1 MSQLW
6 VHPGLL
12 RPLMPVSILV
22 LYDRKNSAIENLAR
36 AAAEGVEASRVAA
49 VVLKRTTEATQAD
62 LLAADGL
69 LLGCPNWSGIT
80 GSLKTWLDDQGDL
93 WEDGSLA
100 GKPAAA
106 FTSGSG
112 QHSGLEMT
120 LLQMI
125 HWMLACGMVV
135 VGLPWGERMRNSGSY
150 YGATA
155 VGDVTEEDL
164 AQARTLGAR
173 LAAVA
178 VKLAEDTS
186 PRLGEATNQG
196 SYEA

>member
-1 MSQLW
+1 
-6 VHPGLL
+6 
-12 RPLMPVSILV
+12 MPVSILV
-22 LYDRKNSAIENLAR
+22 LYDRKNSAIEDLAR
-36 AAAEGVEASRVAA
+36 AAAMGVDSAGVA
-49 VVLKRTTEATQAD
+49 VSLKRTTEATQAD

-69 LLGCPNWSGIT
+69 LLGSPNWSGIT
-80 GSLKTWLDDQGDL
+80 GSLKSWLDDQGDL

-112 QHSGLEMT
+112 QHSGIEMT
-120 LLQMI
+120 LLQML

-135 VGLPWGERMRNSGSY
+135 VGLPWSERMVNSGSY

-155 VGDVTEEDL
+155 VGDATTEDL
-164 AQARTLGAR
+164 AQAQELGAR

-178 VKLAEDTS
+178 MKLA
-186 PRLGEATNQG
+186 TN
-196 SYEA
+196 

>member
-1 MSQLW
+1 
-6 VHPGLL
+6 
-12 RPLMPVSILV
+12 MPVSILV
-22 LYDRKNSAIENLAR
+22 IYDRKNSAIEDLAR
-36 AAAEGVEASRVAA
+36 AAAEGVEASGVAA
-49 VVLKRTTEATQAD
+49 VNLKRTTEASQAD

-80 GSLKTWLDDQGDL
+80 GSLKSWLDEQGDL

-120 LLQMI
+120 LLQML
-125 HWMLACGMVV
+125 HWMLAGGMVV
-135 VGLPWGERMRNSGSY
+135 VGLPWGEPMRNSGSY

-155 VGDVTEEDL
+155 VGDVTKEDL
-164 AQARTLGAR
+164 AQARELGSR
-173 LAAVA
+173 LAVIAA
-178 VKLAEDTS
+178 KLT
-186 PRLGEATNQG
+186 EA
-196 SYEA
+196 

>member
-1 MSQLW
+1 
-6 VHPGLL
+6 
-12 RPLMPVSILV
+12 MPVSILV

>member
-1 MSQLW
+1 MQNQVSQLRI
-6 VHPGLL
+6 HPGLL
-12 RPLMPVSILV
+12 GPVVAIPKPDPGRISILV
-22 LYDRKNSAIENLAR
+22 LYDRKNSAIEDLAR
-36 AAAEGVEASRVAA
+36 AVGVGVELSGAASA
-49 VVLKRTTEATQAD
+49 VLKRTTEASQAD
-62 LLAADGL
+62 LLSADGL

-80 GSLKTWLDDQGDL
+80 GSLKSWLDEQGDL

-120 LLQMI
+120 LLQI
-125 HWMLACGMVV
+125 VHWILACGMVV
-135 VGLPWGERMRNSGSY
+135 VGLPWGERMRQSGSY

-155 VGDVTEEDL
+155 VGEVTNEDL
-164 AQARTLGAR
+164 AQAQELGAR

-178 VKLAEDTS
+178 AKLTQA
-186 PRLGEATNQG
+186 
-196 SYEA
+196 

>member
-1 MSQLW
+1 
-6 VHPGLL
+6 
-12 RPLMPVSILV
+12 MPDPNRVSILV
-22 LYDRKNSAIENLAR
+22 IYDRKNSAIEDLAR
-36 AAAEGVEASRVAA
+36 AVGVGVELSGAA
-49 VVLKRTTEATQAD
+49 RATLKRTTEASQAD
-62 LLAADGL
+62 LLAADGM

-80 GSLKTWLDDQGDL
+80 GSLKSWLDEQGDL

-120 LLQMI
+120 LLQML

-135 VGLPWGERMRNSGSY
+135 VGLPWGDAMRNSGSY
-150 YGATA
+150 YGATT
-155 VGDVTEEDL
+155 VGEVTNEDL
-164 AQARTLGAR
+164 AQARELGAR

-178 VKLAEDTS
+178 AKLAKS
-186 PRLGEATNQG
+186 
-196 SYEA
+196 

>member
-1 MSQLW
+1 MPQLR
-6 VHPGLL
+6 VHPRLF
-12 RPLMPVSILV
+12 RPLMADSKPVSILV
-22 LYDRKNSAIENLAR
+22 LFDRKNSAIEDLAR
-36 AAAEGVEASRVAA
+36 ATAEGVESTGA
-49 VVLKRTTEATQAD
+49 VVTLKRVTEATQSD

-80 GSLKTWLDDQGDL
+80 GSLKSWLDDQGDL

-112 QHSGLEMT
+112 QHSGLEMV
-120 LLQMI
+120 LLQML

-135 VGLPWGERMRNSGSY
+135 VGLPWGERMKNSGSY

-155 VGDVTEEDL
+155 VGEVTKDDL
-164 AQARTLGAR
+164 AQARELGAR
-173 LAAVA
+173 LAGVA
-178 VKLAEDTS
+178 A
-186 PRLGEATNQG
+186 RLTRT
-196 SYEA
+196 

>member
-1 MSQLW
+1 MQNQVSQLR

-12 RPLMPVSILV
+12 GPVVTITGPAPNPVSILV
-22 LYDRKNSAIENLAR
+22 LYDRKNSAIEDLAR
-36 AAAEGVEASRVAA
+36 ATAEGVEASGVA
-49 VVLKRTTEATQAD
+49 VVNLKRTTEASQAD
-62 LLAADGL
+62 LVNASGL
-69 LLGCPNWSGIT
+69 ILGCPNWSGIT
-80 GSLKTWLDDQGDL
+80 GSLKSWLDEQGDL
-93 WEDGSLA
+93 WEDGSLS

-120 LLQMI
+120 LLQML

-135 VGLPWGERMRNSGSY
+135 VGLPWGDPMRNSGSY

-155 VGDVTEEDL
+155 VGDVTKEDL
-164 AQARTLGAR
+164 AQARELGSR

-178 VKLAEDTS
+178 AKLAQS
-186 PRLGEATNQG
+186 
-196 SYEA
+196 

>member
-1 MSQLW
+1 
-6 VHPGLL
+6 VTIPK
-12 RPLMPVSILV
+12 PVANPVSILV
-22 LYDRKNSAIENLAR
+22 LYDRKNSAIEDLAR
-36 AAAEGVEASRVAA
+36 AAAEGVEASGTA
-49 VVLKRTTEATQAD
+49 VVNLKRTTEASQAD

-80 GSLKTWLDDQGDL
+80 GSLKSWLDEQGDL

-120 LLQMI
+120 LLQML

-135 VGLPWGERMRNSGSY
+135 VGLPWGDPMRNSGSY

-155 VGDVTEEDL
+155 VGDVTKEDL
-164 AQARTLGAR
+164 AQARELGAR

-178 VKLAEDTS
+178 AKLTQS
-186 PRLGEATNQG
+186 
-196 SYEA
+196 

>member
-1 MSQLW
+1 MA
-6 VHPGLL
+6 VPH
-12 RPLMPVSILV
+12 PVSILV
-22 LYDRKNSAIENLAR
+22 LYDRKNSAIEDLAR
-36 AAAEGVEASRVAA
+36 AAAEGVEASGVAD
-49 VVLKRTTEATQAD
+49 VNLKRTTEASEAD

-80 GSLKTWLDDQGDL
+80 GSLKSWLDEQGDL

-112 QHSGLEMT
+112 QHSGLEIT
-120 LLQMI
+120 LLQML

-135 VGLPWGERMRNSGSY
+135 VGLPWGDAMRESGSY

-155 VGDVTEEDL
+155 VGDVTKEDL
-164 AQARTLGAR
+164 AQARELGSR

-178 VKLAEDTS
+178 AKLAK
-186 PRLGEATNQG
+186 P
-196 SYEA
+196 

>member
-1 MSQLW
+1 
-6 VHPGLL
+6 
-12 RPLMPVSILV
+12 MPVSILV
-22 LYDRKNSAIENLAR
+22 LYDRKNSAIEDLAR
-36 AAAEGVEASRVAA
+36 AAATGVDLAGVA
-49 VVLKRTTEATQAD
+49 VSLKRTTEATQTD

-69 LLGCPNWSGIT
+69 LLGSPNWSGLT
-80 GSLKTWLDDQGDL
+80 GSLKSWLDDQGDL

-106 FTSGSG
+106 FTAGSG
-112 QHSGLEMT
+112 QHSGIEMT

-135 VGLPWGERMRNSGSY
+135 VGLPWGEPMRTSGSY

-155 VGDVTEEDL
+155 VGDVTKEDL
-164 AQARTLGAR
+164 AQAHDLGSR

-178 VKLAEDTS
+178 AKLAET
-186 PRLGEATNQG
+186 
-196 SYEA
+196 

>member
-1 MSQLW
+1 MPQLR

-12 RPLMPVSILV
+12 RPLMADSKPVSILV
-22 LYDRKNSAIENLAR
+22 LFDRKNSAIEDLAR
-36 AAAEGVEASRVAA
+36 FAAMGVELAGGIAN
-49 VVLKRTTEATQAD
+49 LKRTTEATQAD
-62 LLAADGL
+62 LLTADGL

-80 GSLKTWLDDQGDL
+80 GSLKSWLDDQGDL

-120 LLQMI
+120 LLQML

-135 VGLPWGERMRNSGSY
+135 VGLPWDQRMKNSGSY

-155 VGDVTEEDL
+155 VGEPTQQDL
-164 AQARTLGAR
+164 LQARELGAR
-173 LAAVA
+173 LAGIA
-178 VKLAEDTS
+178 VKLAK
-186 PRLGEATNQG
+186 N
-196 SYEA
+196 

>member
-1 MSQLW
+1 M
-6 VHPGLL
+6 L
-12 RPLMPVSILV
+12 RPVVTIPKPVSILV
-22 LYDRKNSAIENLAR
+22 LYDRKNSAIEDLAR
-36 AAAEGVEASRVAA
+36 AAAEGVEVSGVA
-49 VVLKRTTEATQAD
+49 VVNLKRVTEASQAD

-80 GSLKTWLDDQGDL
+80 GSLKSWLDDQGDL

-112 QHSGLEMT
+112 RHSGIEMT
-120 LLQMI
+120 LLQML

-135 VGLPWGERMRNSGSY
+135 VGLPWGDRMRNSGSY

-155 VGDVTEEDL
+155 VGEVTNEDL
-164 AQARTLGAR
+164 AQARELGAR
-173 LAAVA
+173 LASVA
-178 VKLAEDTS
+178 AKLSKA
-186 PRLGEATNQG
+186 
-196 SYEA
+196 